1 LFFLRPAN
9 GGSRGNRKAAAS
21 VPRVGEKNTGS
32 AAIKTGSTHQFNPN
46 TYRMK
51 VQG

>member
-1 LFFLRPAN
+1 V
-9 GGSRGNRKAAAS
+9 AAS

-32 AAIKTGSTHQFNPN
+32 AVIKTGSAHQFNPN